1 MDEIKLL
8 LRNTHDFEAERKF
21 LLSKLEDWQWQV
33 NEQIKARLDYVN
45 EQLSTIQIWM
55 TLLSEDEAFVT
66 RRHLIEGIDIPR
78 IVCGI
83 PVSDGAMNLQKRNAR
98 SKAISEE
105 LFRKSSALSKTN
117 VPFLKISQKNKT
129 GELFWFDLTLNE
141 TGNML

>member
-21 LLSKLEDWQWQV
+21 LLSKLEDCNGRV

-78 IVCGI
+78 IVVEYGERC
-83 PVSDGAMNLQKRNAR
+83 
-98 SKAISEE
+98 
-105 LFRKSSALSKTN
+105 ALSKTN

>member
-21 LLSKLEDWQWQV
+21 LLSKLENCNGKA

-55 TLLSEDEAFVT
+55 TLLSEDEAFAT

-78 IVCGI
+78 IVVEYGERWGNEFAKTERTI
-83 PVSDGAMNLQKRNAR
+83 KSYQRRAIQKIECFEQNKRAFLEN
-98 SKAISEE
+98 ISE
-105 LFRKSSALSKTN
+105 K
-117 VPFLKISQKNKT
+117 
-129 GELFWFDLTLNE
+129 
-141 TGNML
+141 